1 MINEDRVF
9 RDIDK
14 EKRIIYAIK
23 ESVLSIYN
31 NYSLAEKI
39 DDYLNQD
46 DEEIEEINRVYYSSK
61 Y

>member
-46 DEEIEEINRVYYSSK
+46 DEEIEEINRVYYNTK